1 MALVVG
7 LALVAACGLAFTWV
21 LSVSDAIDPP
31 NWVRIPLIL
40 MLPFGVVGSLLAAG
54 GAWQGGARARA
65 ATGLVLTAT
74 VVIGF
79 VVLLTIAG

>member
-1 MALVVG
+1 
-7 LALVAACGLAFTWV
+7 
-21 LSVSDAIDPP
+21 
-31 NWVRIPLIL
+31 
-40 MLPFGVVGSLLAAG
+40 MLPFGVVGSLLAAS

-65 ATGLVLTAT
+65 ATGLVLTAA